1 VGPRTPT
8 KDAQPVPV
16 NPRST
21 VVLAFMLLID
31 TVELAQVELADADNW

>member
-16 NPRST
+16 IPRST
-21 VVLAFMLLID
+21 VTLPFILLIV
-31 TVELAQVELADADNW
+31 TAVLAQVELADADT